1 MRKQLNLI
9 KKLMIVVALLAVF
22 QVILLSIAPDTKHI
36 ILTSIVGAGLIL
48 IVIFY
53 IITKLEVNK
62 IVFESQSEEYKTR
75 LVEYDDFIKVR
86 ELMDEAPLENTEEE
100 KLRLEEYEAIT
111 VDFVRIKY
119 HYIVFKGEEAVALFH
134 SKKEKDNWIIKII
147 KTKEDEEKL
156 KEIILNN
163 TKIDKTKLSFEN

>member
-100 KLRLEEYEAIT
+100 IRFSA
-111 VDFVRIKY
+111 
-119 HYIVFKGEEAVALFH
+119 
-134 SKKEKDNWIIKII
+134 
-147 KTKEDEEKL
+147 EKL
-156 KEIILNN
+156 KECIVRLRG
-163 TKIDKTKLSFEN
+163 